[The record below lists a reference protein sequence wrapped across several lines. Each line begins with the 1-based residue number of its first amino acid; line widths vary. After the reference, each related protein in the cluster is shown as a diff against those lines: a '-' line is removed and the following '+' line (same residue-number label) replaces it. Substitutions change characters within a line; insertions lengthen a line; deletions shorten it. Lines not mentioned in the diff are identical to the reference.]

1 MTAMKNYVL
10 RQIEQGK
17 KVKGLTG
24 FVKIQ
29 PSAEC
34 GGKSEG
40 KCFIPVSIV
49 DMKTEDCGKL
59 KIVVTPTVQTYQVG
73 TEEAVKFTLPPS
85 AFYCNIEEI
94 EEIAKRR
101 KAYSDYNSAVSVLA
115 NNRYTMVSVRRNALI
130 DLYNRSTEAAK
141 AIVDTELAEKQ
152 TTLKK
157 VGGEWFKEFGQILA
171 KAIYLPNEKDD
182 EVDTGEEW
190 DDE

>member
-1 MTAMKNYVL
+1 MKNYVL

-59 KIVVTPTVQTYQVG
+59 KIIVTPTVQAYQVG
-73 TEEAVKFTLPPS
+73 IEEAIKFTLPPS

-101 KAYSDYNSAVSVLA
+101 KAYSDYNSAVSVLD

-130 DLYNRSTEAAK
+130 DLYNRSTEEAK
-141 AIVDTELAEKQ
+141 AVIDTELAEKQ

-157 VGGEWFKEFGQILA
+157 VGGEWFREFGQILA
-171 KAIYLPNEKDD
+171 KAIYLPNEKDED
-182 EVDTGEEW
+182 VDTDGDW